1 MKKAALSSERT
12 ALNESTRV
20 RLEHLYGSKSWIV
33 SCIVQQEE
41 LLSALFGDHLRDDGM
56 VELLCGVLRCYG
68 ARLIAITEEILARL
82 LVADDTDLKDAFPLF
97 KLIKGKRSQKFQCVI
112 HR

>member
-1 MKKAALSSERT
+1 MKKAAPSSERT

-20 RLEHLYGSKSWIV
+20 RLEHFYGGKLWIV

-56 VELLCGVLRCYG
+56 VKLLCGVLRCYG

-82 LVADDTDLKDAFPLF
+82 LVTDDTDLKDSFPFLELF
-97 KLIKGKRSQKFQCVI
+97 KGK
-112 HR
+112 